1 MVELFTGLFYGIAA
15 FQLLMI
21 TLAIYYA
28 YRIAKII
35 GSFWAWSLL
44 IVSFV
49 LTLGRNLL
57 SLALLIP
64 LPEDKL
70 RALLN
75 SLGPAAIWPSQILS
89 ILTSLL
95 LTGAMY
101 GLHQLFQKKKATQF
115 GEQVPAFQTRY

>member
-75 SLGPAAIWPSQILS
+75 SLGPAAIWRSQILS

-101 GLHQLFQKKKATQF
+101 GLHQLFNKKKTTQS
-115 GEQVPAFQTRY
+115 GEQAPAFQTRY

>member
-1 MVELFTGLFYGIAA
+1 MVDLLTGLFYGIAA

-70 RALLN
+70 RALLD
-75 SLGPAAIWPSQILS
+75 SGPS
-89 ILTSLL
+89 
-95 LTGAMY
+95 
-101 GLHQLFQKKKATQF
+101 
-115 GEQVPAFQTRY
+115 